1 MKKGFKVTAAV
12 IAVASS
18 AIGIFALCNL
28 CYSKGYSDA
37 KKLFGDDF
45 QDWDNDKEDC
55 MNNHE

>member
-12 IAVASS
+12 IAAASS
-18 AIGIFALCNL
+18 TIGIFALCNL

-37 KKLFGDDF
+37 KKLFGDNF
-45 QDWDNDKEDC
+45 QDWGNDKEDC